1 MRSGSCLRQQT
12 PPMILCRSKNR
23 ESSIALPVVLAVILL
38 PVIAFAS
45 PPDPSWIAGIY
56 DGADRDEI
64 VNLVYETWAA
74 SAAGWSH
81 IGPSPSMSGIL
92 IERITPRLPGSRFA
106 QAPRAPPAVGSK
118 VSVHGFTFRACSTLT
133 ASCTKLPL
141 LARRSASSE
150 FGQEDGR
157 KVADVFPT
165 CGPSIGI
172 GTSSRR
178 GKRLEQPPIV
188 MIIGADPVGAALV
201 TSLCSDRLMAEPSI
215 LLLGSAKT
223 LQSTAAMRPV

>member
-12 PPMILCRSKNR
+12 PPIVLCRSKNR
-23 ESSIALPVVLAVILL
+23 VSSIALPVVLALILL
-38 PVIAFAS
+38 PAIAFAS

-56 DGADRDEI
+56 DGADRDDI

-74 SAAGWSH
+74 SAAASPR
-81 IGPSPSMSGIL
+81 IGPSPSMSGIP

-106 QAPRAPPAVGSK
+106 QAPRAPPTVGSK
-118 VSVHGFTFRACSTLT
+118 VSVHGFTFCACSTLT

-178 GKRLEQPPIV
+178 GKPLEQPPIV

-215 LLLGSAKT
+215 LLLGSAET
-223 LQSTAAMRPV
+223 LQSTAPMRPV